1 MSDINSVVLC
11 GRVTKDA
18 ELKYTSGGTAVSEIS
33 IAVNRYAGKD
43 KGEEVSFFE
52 VNLWGKTAEALVQY
66 LTKGRQIV
74 VQGELRQERWEKDG
88 QKQSKVTVNA
98 QFIQLLSSPD
108 GGNGRHDGE
117 AGSSGRNYGGAA
129 PQRRPATHREPQS
142 AAARYSSPIESDDDA
157 VPPEYFLDDDIP
169 F

>member
-11 GRVTKDA
+11 GRVTRDA
-18 ELKYTSGGTAVSEIS
+18 QVKYTSGGMAVSEIS
-33 IAVNRYAGKD
+33 VAVNRYAGKD

-88 QKQSKVTVNA
+88 QKQSKVRINA
-98 QFIQLLSSPD
+98 TNIQLV
-108 GGNGRHDGE
+108 GGKEEKAEPARQ
-117 AGSSGRNYGGAA
+117 SA
-129 PQRRPATHREPQS
+129 PQPALKSEPIIDGPEQFT
-142 AAARYSSPIESDDDA
+142 DD
-157 VPPEYFLDDDIP
+157 EIP

>member
-11 GRVTKDA
+11 GRVTRDA
-18 ELKYTSGGTAVSEIS
+18 QVKYTSGGMAVSEIS

-88 QKQSKVTVNA
+88 QKQSKVRINA
-98 QFIQLLSSPD
+98 NNIQLV
-108 GGNGRHDGE
+108 GGKDE
-117 AGSSGRNYGGAA
+117 KAE
-129 PQRRPATHREPQS
+129 PARQS
-142 AAARYSSPIESDDDA
+142 APHPARQPEDIGGPEQFDDD
-157 VPPEYFLDDDIP
+157 EIP

>member
-11 GRVTKDA
+11 GRVTRDA
-18 ELKYTSGGTAVSEIS
+18 EVKYTSGGMAVSEIS

-88 QKQSKVTVNA
+88 QKQSKVRINA
-98 QFIQLLSSPD
+98 NNIQLV
-108 GGNGRHDGE
+108 GGKDEKPARQ
-117 AGSSGRNYGGAA
+117 SA
-129 PQRRPATHREPQS
+129 PQTASQQILGPE
-142 AAARYSSPIESDDDA
+142 RYE
-157 VPPEYFLDDDIP
+157 FDDIP

>member
-11 GRVTKDA
+11 GRVTRDA

-33 IAVNRYAGKD
+33 VAVNRYAGKD

-74 VQGELRQERWEKDG
+74 VQGELRQERWEQDG
-88 QKQSKVTVNA
+88 QKRSKVRINA
-98 QFIQLLSSPD
+98 NNIQLV
-108 GGNGRHDGE
+108 GGKE
-117 AGSSGRNYGGAA
+117 EKA
-129 PQRRPATHREPQS
+129 EPTRQS
-142 AAARYSSPIESDDDA
+142 ASHLARQPADIGGPEMFDDDQ
-157 VPPEYFLDDDIP
+157 IP

>member
-11 GRVTKDA
+11 GRVTRDA
-18 ELKYTSGGTAVSEIS
+18 EVRYTNGGMAVSEIS

-52 VNLWGKTAEALVQY
+52 VNLWGKTAEALAQY

-74 VQGELRQERWEKDG
+74 VQGELRQERWEQDG
-88 QKQSKVTVNA
+88 QKQSKVRINA
-98 QFIQLLSSPD
+98 NNIQLV
-108 GGNGRHDGE
+108 GGKDEKAEPARQ
-117 AGSSGRNYGGAA
+117 SA
-129 PQRRPATHREPQS
+129 PQPASQQMLGPEG
-142 AAARYSSPIESDDDA
+142 YESD
-157 VPPEYFLDDDIP
+157 EIP

>member
-11 GRVTKDA
+11 GRVTRDA
-18 ELKYTSGGTAVSEIS
+18 EVKYTSGGMAVSEIS

-52 VNLWGKTAEALVQY
+52 VNIWGKTAEALVQY

-88 QKQSKVTVNA
+88 QKQSKVRVNA
-98 QFIQLLSSPD
+98 NNIQLVGGRDDVQKPTSS
-108 GGNGRHDGE
+108 
-117 AGSSGRNYGGAA
+117 A
-129 PQRRPATHREPQS
+129 PQPTKQPADIGGPEMF
-142 AAARYSSPIESDDDA
+142 DDDQ
-157 VPPEYFLDDDIP
+157 IP

>member
-11 GRVTKDA
+11 GRVTRDA
-18 ELKYTSGGTAVSEIS
+18 EVKYTSGGMAVSEIS
-33 IAVNRYAGKD
+33 VAVNRYAGKD

-88 QKQSKVTVNA
+88 QKQSKVRINA
-98 QFIQLLSSPD
+98 NNIQLVGGKEDRQEPD
-108 GGNGRHDGE
+108 RQ
-117 AGSSGRNYGGAA
+117 SA
-129 PQRRPATHREPQS
+129 PQPASKSEPIIDGPEQFT
-142 AAARYSSPIESDDDA
+142 DD
-157 VPPEYFLDDDIP
+157 EIP

>member
-11 GRVTKDA
+11 GRVTRDA
-18 ELKYTSGGTAVSEIS
+18 EVRYTNGGMAVSEIS

-88 QKQSKVTVNA
+88 QKQSKVRINA
-98 QFIQLLSSPD
+98 NTIQLV
-108 GGNGRHDGE
+108 GGKDERAEQPKPEQRAEPVRNGVPNQQGPEHF
-117 AGSSGRNYGGAA
+117 
-129 PQRRPATHREPQS
+129 
-142 AAARYSSPIESDDDA
+142 DDS
-157 VPPEYFLDDDIP
+157 EIP

>member
-11 GRVTKDA
+11 GRVTRDA
-18 ELKYTSGGTAVSEIS
+18 EVKYTSGGMAVSEIS
-33 IAVNRYAGKD
+33 VAVNRYAGKD

-88 QKQSKVTVNA
+88 QKQSKVRINA
-98 QFIQLLSSPD
+98 NNIQLVGGKEEKVEPARQSSPQP
-108 GGNGRHDGE
+108 
-117 AGSSGRNYGGAA
+117 A
-129 PQRRPATHREPQS
+129 PHPASQQILGPEG
-142 AAARYSSPIESDDDA
+142 YESD
-157 VPPEYFLDDDIP
+157 EIP

>member
-11 GRVTKDA
+11 GRVTRDA
-18 ELKYTSGGTAVSEIS
+18 EVKYTSGDMAVSEIS

-88 QKQSKVTVNA
+88 QKQSKVRINA
-98 QFIQLLSSPD
+98 NNIQLV
-108 GGNGRHDGE
+108 GGKDE
-117 AGSSGRNYGGAA
+117 K
-129 PQRRPATHREPQS
+129 PARQSEPQPAS
-142 AAARYSSPIESDDDA
+142 KQILGPERYE
-157 VPPEYFLDDDIP
+157 FDDIP

>member
-11 GRVTKDA
+11 GRVTRDA
-18 ELKYTSGGTAVSEIS
+18 EVKYTSGGMAVSEIS
-33 IAVNRYAGKD
+33 VAVNRYAGKD

-88 QKQSKVTVNA
+88 QKQSKVRINA
-98 QFIQLLSSPD
+98 NNIQLV
-108 GGNGRHDGE
+108 GGKDEKAEPARQ
-117 AGSSGRNYGGAA
+117 SA
-129 PQRRPATHREPQS
+129 PQPASQQTLGPE
-142 AAARYSSPIESDDDA
+142 RYESD
-157 VPPEYFLDDDIP
+157 EIP

>member
-11 GRVTKDA
+11 GRVTRDA
-18 ELKYTSGGTAVSEIS
+18 EVKYTSGGMAVSEIS

-88 QKQSKVTVNA
+88 QKQSKVRINA
-98 QFIQLLSSPD
+98 NNIQLV
-108 GGNGRHDGE
+108 GGKDEKAEPARQP
-117 AGSSGRNYGGAA
+117 A
-129 PQRRPATHREPQS
+129 PQPASKQMLGPEG
-142 AAARYSSPIESDDDA
+142 YESD
-157 VPPEYFLDDDIP
+157 EIP

>member
-11 GRVTKDA
+11 GRVTRDA
-18 ELKYTSGGTAVSEIS
+18 EVRYTNGGMAVSEIS

-43 KGEEVSFFE
+43 KQDEVSFFE

-88 QKQSKVTVNA
+88 QKQSKVRINA
-98 QFIQLLSSPD
+98 NTIQLV
-108 GGNGRHDGE
+108 GGKDEKAEPARQ
-117 AGSSGRNYGGAA
+117 SA
-129 PQRRPATHREPQS
+129 PQPAPKPACRPEG
-142 AAARYSSPIESDDDA
+142 YESD
-157 VPPEYFLDDDIP
+157 EIP
-169 F
+169 Y

>member
-11 GRVTKDA
+11 GRVTRDA
-18 ELKYTSGGTAVSEIS
+18 EVKYTSGGMAVSEIS
-33 IAVNRYAGKD
+33 IAVNRYSGKD

-52 VNLWGKTAEALVQY
+52 VNLWGKTAETLVQY

-88 QKQSKVTVNA
+88 QKRSKVTVNVN
-98 QFIQLLSSPD
+98 QLQLV
-108 GGNGRHDGE
+108 GGKDERAEQPKPEQRAEPVRNGVPNQQGPEHF
-117 AGSSGRNYGGAA
+117 
-129 PQRRPATHREPQS
+129 
-142 AAARYSSPIESDDDA
+142 DDS
-157 VPPEYFLDDDIP
+157 EIP

>member
-11 GRVTKDA
+11 GRVTRDA
-18 ELKYTSGGTAVSEIS
+18 EVKYTSGGMAVSEIS

-88 QKQSKVTVNA
+88 QKQSKVRINA
-98 QFIQLLSSPD
+98 NNIQLV
-108 GGNGRHDGE
+108 GGKDERQE
-117 AGSSGRNYGGAA
+117 TPR
-129 PQRRPATHREPQS
+129 QS
-142 AAARYSSPIESDDDA
+142 APHPASQQILGPEGYESD
-157 VPPEYFLDDDIP
+157 EIP